1 MPRIK
6 SVVIILVVMF
16 VFAMQAPPRQAYA
29 QNYILGEG
37 DLLKI
42 AVYENEDMVTEVRVS
57 EDGIINFP
65 LVGQVKVTGLSVMEA
80 EKKLTLL
87 LADGFI
93 VDPHVTVFVKEYRSK
108 KVTILGEV
116 NKPGLYELDGS
127 ATLLQII
134 SKAGGLTEKAG
145 DTVLIKRKKGL
156 SGQPDGAG
164 DEARNITM
172 NLRNMNEA
180 DPSADTQIYDGDSIY
195 VNKSGSVYVTGEVR
209 KPGAYKYEEGM
220 TVIKA
225 IALAEGLTDKA
236 SPRRTSLI
244 RNKDGDETS
253 FKVGMGFLVQPGD
266 VVSVPESI
274 F

>member
-1 MPRIK
+1 MPRTKTIA
-6 SVVIILVVMF
+6 IILAATF
-16 VFAMQAPPRQAYA
+16 VFVMQALPQAYA

-42 AVYENEDMVTEVRVS
+42 AVYENEDLVTEVRVS
-57 EDGIINFP
+57 EDGIINYPF
-65 LVGQVKVTGLSVMEA
+65 VGQVKVMGLSVMEA

-145 DTVLIKRKKGL
+145 DTVLIKRKKGS
-156 SGQPDGAG
+156 SGQEDGPGDKAG
-164 DEARNITM
+164 NVTM
-172 NLRNMNEA
+172 NLKNMDEA
-180 DPSADTQIYDGDSIY
+180 NPSADIQIRDGDSIY
-195 VNKSGSVYVTGEVR
+195 VNKSGLVYVTGEVR

-244 RNKDGDETS
+244 RKTDGDEAS
-253 FKVGMGFLVQPGD
+253 FKVGMGYLVKPGD